1 MNEASIIPYS
11 CVRRLIEGAAL
22 VLAPHPDDEILGC
35 GGAILRHV
43 EAGEP
48 ITVVIFT
55 DGAAASGAADHAGD
69 YVAMRQAKSRAAAQV
84 LGYGTPHFLDYPD
97 RGLVYDEDLVARVAS
112 LIAIHRPAIVYAPS
126 IYEVH
131 PDHRAL
137 AFAAI
142 EAVRRRGGPLAI
154 ACYEIGNPQLPNR
167 LLDVTDLTDTLKA
180 AMRCFPSQL
189 AERPYDTYVLD
200 GLNRFRAYTLGPGL
214 DAAEAYWMATGE
226 ALRTRPPGLYR
237 ALMGAWADA
246 EVPPTVGAPAATVAP
261 LVSIVT
267 RTIGRASLAETLD
280 SICAQ
285 TYPHIEIVLV
295 EADPAQAGRSGEG
308 CWRYP
313 LRAVGGTAPLDRPA
327 AANLGLAH
335 ARGEMILL
343 LDDDDYIDPDHVAT
357 LAALLRGADDAVA
370 AYSGV
375 RVVASREPGHAP
387 VAIFHEQ
394 FDADRLAYDNYLPV
408 HAVLFRRR
416 ALDAGCRF
424 DESLVLYEDW
434 DFWLQV
440 SRHGRFLRSDGVS
453 ATYVS
458 TGGSGAGTGAFDP
471 VVAHGARLAVYR
483 KWLGLWQPEDINR
496 VLGVHRS
503 TEHHLRHAQAENG
516 KLRGEAAAL
525 QNRIA
530 ALEAELAKAAEAP
543 GEAAVSPPEAQP
555 TDAQTAEV
563 QPLCD
568 APPLS
573 SQGED
578 KSEGEE
584 PPVAD
589 APTEQPET
597 GEPAGTLP
605 GAPAGPTDETGIDHD
620 KPDDAQELGHGA
632 SPEADAPSPDAPAE
646 TGPNDAVETPAFA
659 TETAE
664 HTSQAGADGQPDLSA
679 FKSLPFPLNVYGA
692 LLQIEVGE
700 VAWLHFALFDHPG
713 EPMVTAQRRSTDLL
727 LAQLPPPPARILEV
741 GTGLGTLL
749 AELVAKGYD
758 VTGINPDPAQVAVA
772 RARFGPDLPLVE
784 ATYEGW
790 TPPPDAAPFDVILF
804 QESAQY
810 VDSLEIFDR
819 ALDLLKPGGALV
831 ILDEFAIRRTLLT
844 PEPLHLYGH
853 IVALAER
860 LGFTKEVE
868 QDFSAMAAHTV
879 DAMLEMTRRHRA
891 TLERELGV
899 SGAMLDAL
907 DASNRAYQSA
917 YAEGRFGYRLLVLR
931 RSVEKGWRMRRITP
945 ERFPAFAELF
955 RETFGHDMSR
965 EHWIWKYGDNR
976 GHGLGIWI
984 DGELAIHY
992 GGISRPTLAFGHPT
1006 RMSLSG
1012 DLMARKGSQRSLG
1025 RQGPFFASAAT
1036 MQEIYSGFGTDHLVA
1051 AGFPNAKAM
1060 RGPRLLGLYTEATDR
1075 VMELHWP
1082 AIADGSSP
1090 AARRLADPDDA
1101 DARRQVDALWGQMA
1115 ADLSAEVVAIRDWG
1129 SLIQRF
1135 LRHPDKV
1142 YELYLVTGPAEGDG
1156 LGLVVLRRTAED
1168 AMELLDL
1175 VGPLAAM
1182 PALVDAARRIAGAA
1196 GARDLWGW
1204 FAEACVAAR
1213 IAGPEC
1219 ELRDIQVETPTTAWR
1234 PGIPAEEM
1242 RGRVWLTGGDADFH

>member
-35 GGAILRHV
+35 GGAVLRHV
-43 EAGEP
+43 DAGDP
-48 ITVVIFT
+48 VTVVIFT

-69 YVAMRQAKSRAAAQV
+69 YVAMRQAESRAAAQV
-84 LGYGTPHFLDYPD
+84 LGYGAPHFLDYPD

-142 EAVRRRGGPLAI
+142 EAVRRRGGALAV

-189 AERPYDTYVLD
+189 AERPYDSYVLD
-200 GLNRFRAYTLGPGL
+200 GLNRFRAYTLGPGV

-226 ALRTRPPGLYR
+226 ELRARPPGLYR

-246 EVPPTVGAPAATVAP
+246 GVPPNMAAPAATIAP

-267 RTIGRASLAETLD
+267 RTIGRPSLAETLD

-285 TYPHIEIVLV
+285 TYPRIEIVLV

-313 LRAVGGTAPLDRPA
+313 LRTVGGTAPLDRSV

-357 LAALLRGADDAVA
+357 LVALLRGAEDAVA

-375 RVVASREPGHAP
+375 RVVASREPGQPP
-387 VAIFHEQ
+387 VAVFHEP

-408 HAVLFRRR
+408 HGVLFRRR

-440 SRHGRFLRSDGVS
+440 SRHGRFLRSDGVT

-471 VVAHGARLAVYR
+471 AVAQAARLAVYR

-496 VLGVHRS
+496 VLGLHRN
-503 TEHHLRHAQAENG
+503 TEHRLHQAQAENG
-516 KLRGEAAAL
+516 MLRGEAATL
-525 QNRIA
+525 HSRIA
-530 ALEAELAKAAEAP
+530 ALEAELARAAAAP
-543 GEAAVSPPEAQP
+543 PGTTAVPPEAQP

-563 QPLCD
+563 QPVCD
-568 APPLS
+568 APPLP
-573 SQGED
+573 SQE
-578 KSEGEE
+578 EGEE
-584 PPVAD
+584 PAVAD
-589 APTEQPET
+589 ASTEQPET
-597 GEPAGTLP
+597 QETAGTPPAEPAQ
-605 GAPAGPTDETGIDHD
+605 PTDEAGIDHHG
-620 KPDDAQELGHGA
+620 PDGALELERQA
-632 SPEADAPSPDAPAE
+632 SSEADAPSPDAPAD
-646 TGPNDAVETPAFA
+646 TGPGDAVATPAFA

-664 HTSQAGADGQPDLSA
+664 HTSEAGADGPPDLSA
-679 FKSLPFPLNVYGA
+679 FKALPFPLNVYGA

-772 RARFGPDLPLVE
+772 QARFGADLPLVE

-790 TPPPDAAPFDVILF
+790 TPPPDAEPFDVILF

-810 VDSLEIFDR
+810 IDTLTLFDR
-819 ALDLLKPGGALV
+819 ALDLLRPDGRIIL
-831 ILDEFAIRRTLLT
+831 LDEFAIRRTSWS
-844 PEPLHLYGH
+844 PEPLHLH
-853 IVALAER
+853 DHVVALADR
-860 LGFTKEVE
+860 LGFSVE
-868 QDFSAMAAHTV
+868 RDEDLSAKAAHTV
-879 DAMLEMTRRHRA
+879 DKMLEMTSRHHT
-891 TLERELGV
+891 TLEESLEVPAELI
-899 SGAMLDAL
+899 AKL
-907 DASNRAYQSA
+907 DASNAAYRAA

-931 RSVEKGWRMRRITP
+931 RDRETPWRLRAITNAHHD
-945 ERFPAFAELF
+945 AFAALF
-955 RETFGHDMSR
+955 RETFGHDMPLATW
-965 EHWIWKYGDNR
+965 EWKYGEGR
-976 GHGLGIWI
+976 GHGIGVWI
-984 DGELAIHY
+984 DGQLSAHY
-992 GGISRPTLAFGHPT
+992 GHCSRPALVFGHPS
-1006 RMSLSG
+1006 RLGLPG
-1012 DLMARKGSQRSLG
+1012 DVMARKKSHRTLG
-1025 RQGPFFASAAT
+1025 RRGPFFAAAAT
-1036 MQEIYSGFGTDHLVA
+1036 LQEVHGGFGTDHLVG
-1051 AGFPNAKAM
+1051 AGFPNARAN
-1060 RGPRLLGLYTEATDR
+1060 RGPRLLGLYSDATDR
-1075 VMELHWP
+1075 VVELHWP
-1082 AIADGSSP
+1082 LGDTD
-1090 AARRLADPDDA
+1090 AAPDSRRVDDPDDA
-1101 DARRQVDALWGQMA
+1101 EARREIDALWQLMA
-1115 ADLSAEVVAIRDWG
+1115 QDLSAHVVAIRNFDI
-1129 SLIQRF
+1129 LVQRY
-1135 LRHPDKV
+1135 LRHPEKT
-1142 YELYLVTGPAEGDG
+1142 YEIHLIRDGGVPLGVAVLSRTGPDSF
-1156 LGLVVLRRTAED
+1156 
-1168 AMELLDL
+1168 ELMDL
-1175 VGPLAAM
+1175 VGPLDAM
-1182 PALVDAARRIAGAA
+1182 NRLLQAARSIAAA
-1196 GARDLWGW
+1196 GGAQDLWGW
-1204 FAEACVAAR
+1204 FAEACVAGR
-1213 IAGPEC
+1213 IATPDC
-1219 ELRDIQVETPTTAWR
+1219 EVRDISVETPTFIWR
-1234 PGIPAEEM
+1234 PGIPPEDLI
-1242 RGRVWLTGGDADFH
+1242 GRIWLTSGDTDFH

>member
-35 GGAILRHV
+35 GGAVLRHV
-43 EAGEP
+43 DAGDP
-48 ITVVIFT
+48 VTVVVFT

-69 YVAMRQAKSRAAAQV
+69 YVAMRQAESRAAAQV
-84 LGYGTPHFLDYPD
+84 LGYGAPHFLNYPD
-97 RGLVYDEDLVARVAS
+97 RGLTYDEDLVARVAS

-142 EAVRRRGGPLAI
+142 EAVRRRGGPLAV

-167 LLDVTDLTDTLKA
+167 LLDVTDLTETLKA

-189 AERPYDTYVLD
+189 AERPYDSYVLD
-200 GLNRFRAYTLGPGL
+200 GLNRFRAYTLGPGV

-226 ALRTRPPGLYR
+226 ALRARPPGLYR

-246 EVPPTVGAPAATVAP
+246 GAAPTVAAPAATIAP

-313 LRAVGGTAPLDRPA
+313 LRTVGGTVPLDRSV

-357 LAALLRGADDAVA
+357 LVALLRGAGDAVA

-375 RVVASREPGHAP
+375 RVVASREPGQPP
-387 VAIFHEQ
+387 VAVFHEP

-408 HAVLFRRR
+408 HGVLFRRR

-440 SRHGRFLRSDGVS
+440 SRHGRFLRSDGVT

-471 VVAHGARLAVYR
+471 ALAHAARLAVYS

-496 VLGVHRS
+496 VLGVHRA
-503 TEHHLRHAQAENG
+503 TEHRLHQAQAENG
-516 KLRGEAAAL
+516 MLRGEAAAL
-525 QNRIA
+525 HGRIA
-530 ALEAELAKAAEAP
+530 ALEAELAKAAEASV
-543 GEAAVSPPEAQP
+543 AAAAPPDAQP
-555 TDAQTAEV
+555 TDAQAAEV
-563 QPLCD
+563 QPACD
-568 APPLS
+568 APPLP
-573 SQGED
+573 SQGEG
-578 KSEGEE
+578 EGGE
-584 PPVAD
+584 PAVAD
-589 APTEQPET
+589 APPEQPET
-597 GEPAGTLP
+597 QETAGTP
-605 GAPAGPTDETGIDHD
+605 PAEPVQPTDEAGIHHHG
-620 KPDDAQELGHGA
+620 PDDAPALGHET
-632 SPEADAPSPDAPAE
+632 SPEPDAPA
-646 TGPNDAVETPAFA
+646 PDAPADTVPDDGVPTPALA
-659 TETAE
+659 TGTEEDA
-664 HTSQAGADGQPDLSA
+664 SAAGADGPPDLSA
-679 FKSLPFPLNVYGA
+679 FKALPFPLNVYGA

-772 RARFGPDLPLVE
+772 RARFGADLPLVE

-790 TPPPDAAPFDVILF
+790 TPPPDAEPFDVILF

-810 VDSLEIFDR
+810 VGSLEIFDR
-819 ALDLLKPGGALV
+819 ALDLLKPGGAVV
-831 ILDEFAIRRTLLT
+831 ILDEFAIQRTLLT

-868 QDFSAMAAHTV
+868 QDFSTMAVHTV

-891 TLERELGV
+891 TLEGELGV
-899 SGAMLDAL
+899 PGAMLDAL

-945 ERFPAFAELF
+945 ELFPAFAELF
-955 RETFGHDMSR
+955 RETFGHDMSL
-965 EHWIWKYGDNR
+965 EHWLWKYGDNR

-984 DGELAIHY
+984 DGQLAIHY

-1006 RMSLSG
+1006 RLSLSG

-1036 MQEIYSGFGTDHLVA
+1036 MQEIYSGFGTEHLVA

-1060 RGPRLLGLYTEATDR
+1060 RGPRLLGLYSEATDR

-1082 AIADGSSP
+1082 AIADSSPP
-1090 AARRLADPDDA
+1090 AARRLTDPGDA
-1101 DARRQVDALWGQMA
+1101 EARRQVDALWGQMA
-1115 ADLSAEVVAIRDWG
+1115 ADLSAEVVAIRDWD
-1129 SLIQRF
+1129 SLVQRF
-1135 LRHPDKV
+1135 LRHPEKV
-1142 YELYLVTGPAEGDG
+1142 YELHLVHGPAEADA

-1182 PALVDAARRIAGAA
+1182 PTLVEAARRIAGAA

-1204 FAEACVAAR
+1204 FAETCVATR
-1213 IAGPEC
+1213 IAGPDC